1 MTSAG
6 LGGPH
11 CAEEAAGQAPIR
23 VSQSL
28 QPETGWELLWSG
40 RVQANY
46 AEAEGVRDFVSMHM
60 RRGRPHNEVYEGG
73 RVSWP
78 MQMKQQTRPLSQSAA
93 KSSWELSGSGLVP
106 VHYAGMEG
114 GTDFLSMQMKGASP
128 S

>member
-1 MTSAG
+1 MCKPHVLYRCDGDVSQMTSAG

-78 MQMKQQTRPLSQSAA
+78 MQMKQQAIVSVCSQ
-93 KSSWELSGSGLVP
+93 V
-106 VHYAGMEG
+106 
-114 GTDFLSMQMKGASP
+114 
-128 S
+128 